1 MATFTIAPSISTQ
14 LTVRPRTK
22 KVQFGDGYEQRF
34 SMGLNTR
41 SEQWDLTFHCK
52 GATERDAVLDFFE
65 ARNGQESFDWT
76 TPNGDAKK
84 FVCEEW
90 RQRQEGDNFFVIDT
104 SFREVHEP

>member
-22 KVQFGDGYEQRF
+22 KIQFGDGYEQRF

>member
-22 KVQFGDGYEQRF
+22 KIQFGDGYEQRF

-52 GATERDAVLDFFE
+52 GTTERDAVLDFFE

-90 RQRQEGDNFFVIDT
+90 RQRQEGETFFVIDT